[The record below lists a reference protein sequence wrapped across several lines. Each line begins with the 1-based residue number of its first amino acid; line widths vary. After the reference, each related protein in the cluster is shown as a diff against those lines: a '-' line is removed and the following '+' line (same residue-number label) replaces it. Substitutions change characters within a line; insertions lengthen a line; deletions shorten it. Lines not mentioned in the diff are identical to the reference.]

1 MQNEEGGKS
10 QLSHT
15 LGNSI
20 RHACFLVHKIRAFSV
35 LPSKLLVHKPFLHSK
50 PLHNTEMY
58 IFQKGLTFY
67 EEKELHPHY
76 IILKD
81 KVLWAIFFFKLRIL
95 WPTVLNFIP

>member
-1 MQNEEGGKS
+1 MKRGKT

-20 RHACFLVHKIRAFSV
+20 RHAYFLVYKTRAFSV
-35 LPSKLLVHKPFLHSK
+35 LPSIYKPFLHSK
-50 PLHNTEMY
+50 PLHNTEIY

-67 EEKELHPHY
+67 EEKELHPRY

-81 KVLWAIFFFKLRIL
+81 KVLGAIFFFKLRIL
-95 WPTVLNFIP
+95 